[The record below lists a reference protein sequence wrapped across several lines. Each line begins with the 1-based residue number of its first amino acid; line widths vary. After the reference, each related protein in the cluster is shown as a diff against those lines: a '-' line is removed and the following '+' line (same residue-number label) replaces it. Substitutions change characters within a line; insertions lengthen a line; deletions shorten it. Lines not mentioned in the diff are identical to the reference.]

1 MTVRSHDAG
10 GALVSHGYRAWLPR
24 VGLNHPNAKCG
35 QLAEEFRLDGGPRA
49 APLPLVQTDTLLRI
63 EAVIMDQAGGSERRK
78 ERSK

>member
-1 MTVRSHDAG
+1 M
-10 GALVSHGYRAWLPR
+10 
-24 VGLNHPNAKCG
+24 PNADH
-35 QLAEEFRLDGGPRA
+35 LLRSEFRLDGGPRA